1 VSMKGLRA
9 HYLAY
14 IATLNER
21 RFEDLTAFV
30 ADELVYN
37 GAHLTG
43 GQYRELLEDDV
54 RRIPDLFFDVQLLV
68 VDGKHVACRIGFDCT
83 PREPFQGWSPTG
95 ARVMFAEHVFYRFEA
110 GRIIQVWS
118 LLDLA
123 ALHAQLP
130 VQPD

>member
-1 VSMKGLRA
+1 MSMKGLRA

-43 GQYRELLEDDV
+43 GQYHRLRLHPAGAVPGLVAHRRTREV
-54 RRIPDLFFDVQLLV
+54 R
-68 VDGKHVACRIGFDCT
+68 
-83 PREPFQGWSPTG
+83 
-95 ARVMFAEHVFYRFEA
+95 
-110 GRIIQVWS
+110 
-118 LLDLA
+118 
-123 ALHAQLP
+123 
-130 VQPD
+130 